1 MGARGPAA
9 QPTNL
14 RILRGNPGKR
24 PLPKAEPKPTPKAP
38 EPPALLKR
46 EALEEWHRLAPELE
60 RLGLLTVID
69 GAALA
74 AYCQAYRRWIQAERR
89 VSREG
94 LVLDSKS
101 RYAQAHPAMGIA
113 QRSLQI
119 MRAFMAE
126 FGLTPASRSRIS
138 ATPPTGPD
146 PFEDYLHG
154 GRDAN

>member
-1 MGARGPAA
+1 V
-9 QPTNL
+9 
-14 RILRGNPGKR
+14 LRGNPGKR
-24 PLPKAEPKPTPKAP
+24 PLNKREPQPIAKAP
-38 EPPALLKR
+38 EPPAFLKG
-46 EALEEWHRLAPELE
+46 EALEEWRHLAPELE
-60 RLGLLTVID
+60 RLGLLTAVD

-89 VSREG
+89 VNREG
-94 LVLDSKS
+94 LVLNAKS

-113 QRSLQI
+113 QRSMQL

-138 ATPPTGPD
+138 VAPPAAAD

-154 GRDAN
+154 HGDAN